1 MLFPYKYIKH
11 EVEKFQKYSDFLFLE
26 VWCKAKKPF
35 SSNLLIR
42 MPELKLIY
50 ERLHNE
56 DSDGA
61 IFFNS
66 HIESIYDD
74 FRHLQKQDRDILK
87 KWYKLNNDID
97 ALCQDKYLQPISYEK
112 LIREYPTVGKKIKTF
127 YTSLYG
133 TGSPFNLLA
142 FGDLGEIVSKHY
154 FEFMKINDEEICP
167 FCGLISMK
175 GIHHSKREAYDHFMP
190 KAKYPFTSINFK
202 NLAPMCH
209 DCNSSYKLSKE
220 PLMHIDP
227 IKKKVSNIRRR
238 AFYPYSLKKWS
249 FKTKIQLNNKDI
261 VNLSSPDIIIK
272 FTSINSYSHLDQ
284 IESWNETFGIDER
297 YKARILGKRG
307 AKKWFQEFAELEN
320 LKKLEPDNEA
330 TIQRFYEMKIKEID
344 ADPLDNG
351 NFIKKAFLEECKNK
365 GLFKTNVR
373 EQ

>member
-11 EVEKFQKYSDFLFLE
+11 EVEKFQRYSDFLFFE
-26 VWCKAKKPF
+26 VWYKAKKPF
-35 SSNLLIR
+35 SSNILSR

-56 DSDGA
+56 DSEGA
-61 IFFNS
+61 AFFNS
-66 HIESIYDD
+66 HIEGIYED
-74 FRHLQKQDRDILK
+74 FRSLSKKDREILK
-87 KWYKLNNDID
+87 NWYKLNNDIN
-97 ALCQDKYLQPISYEK
+97 ALCQDRSLQPISYDK
-112 LIREYPTVGKKIKTF
+112 LIREYPTVGKKIKSF

-133 TGSPFNLLA
+133 NGSPFNLVA
-142 FGDLGEIVSKHY
+142 FGDLREIVSKHY

-167 FCGLISMK
+167 FCGLSSIK
-175 GIHHSKREAYDHFMP
+175 GTNHSTREAYDHFMP

-227 IKKKVSNIRRR
+227 IKKKVLNIRRR

-249 FKTKIQLNNKDI
+249 FKTQVQLNNKDI
-261 VNLSSPDIIIK
+261 VNLSSDDININ

-284 IESWNETFGIDER
+284 LESWNETFGIDER
-297 YKARILGKRG
+297 YKAKILGKRG
-307 AKKWFQEFAELEN
+307 ANKWYQEFAELEN
-320 LKKLEPDNEA
+320 LKKLEPENEA
-330 TIQRFYEMKIKEID
+330 TFQRLYEMKMNEIN

-351 NFIKKAFLEECKNK
+351 NFIKKAFLEECKNI
-365 GLFKTNVR
+365 GLLITT
-373 EQ
+373 